1 MSVLSVLLATT
12 ASTVISQNTLTLTNI
27 DEDVHF
33 IGTDNFG
40 FVRDHQCEYYGMER
54 IRDPEICQQAAEE
67 MTEVLGLKTNYNFLD
82 HVDHY
87 YDTTRPDGCIYH
99 KFGNVGQYYYEHD
112 ADDCD
117 IGTGV
122 QGCFCQYTP
131 KSDTVYILFNEVVT
145 WETAA
150 DRCSNLKNGQLATFD
165 TMNEYELI
173 VDAVRDIQRRNPL
186 HGAAWIGMT
195 DFAEEGVWTFIDGDN
210 SFCDEF
216 GGCINAPFWMEG
228 EPNNLGDE
236 HCAVVT
242 TETGRDMYD
251 QKNVNDARCEAEVE
265 GYICEITN
273 PSQIYYA

>member
-1 MSVLSVLLATT
+1 
-12 ASTVISQNTLTLTNI
+12 
-27 DEDVHF
+27 
-33 IGTDNFG
+33 
-40 FVRDHQCEYYGMER
+40 
-54 IRDPEICQQAAEE
+54 
-67 MTEVLGLKTNYNFLD
+67 MTEVLGLKQIIIFWIMLIIITTLHVQTDASIINLVMLD
-82 HVDHY
+82 NIITSTMQMTV
-87 YDTTRPDGCIYH
+87 ILALVF
-99 KFGNVGQYYYEHD
+99 KAV
-112 ADDCD
+112 
-117 IGTGV
+117 
-122 QGCFCQYTP
+122 FCQYTP

-150 DRCSNLKNGQLATFD
+150 DRCSNLKNGQLATFN

-242 TETGRDMYD
+242 TETGRDVYD
-251 QKNVNDARCEAEVE
+251 QKNVNDLRCEAEVE